1 MSEPDP
7 THIWTRAVA
16 DLAFRDALIEDPLR
30 ALAEA
35 GDVRASPEQ
44 VQQLEEMDRDE
55 RAGDGDRDRAP
66 GAFAG
71 ISGAIRP
78 PSRRRAVGRT
88 RRVSRVPRMADPGW
102 GEKGVT
108 TIRPGLA
115 LGAAAGVLAAIAPRW
130 DLVEGPRATPP
141 E

>member
-35 GDVRASPEQ
+35 GDVHASPEQ
-44 VQQLEEMDRDE
+44 VRQLEEMDRDE
-55 RAGDGDRDRAP
+55 RAEMVTEIVRQVHSRGFQARFGRLRDDGR
-66 GAFAG
+66 
-71 ISGAIRP
+71 
-78 PSRRRAVGRT
+78 
-88 RRVSRVPRMADPGW
+88 
-102 GEKGVT
+102 
-108 TIRPGLA
+108 
-115 LGAAAGVLAAIAPRW
+115 LG
-130 DLVEGPRATPP
+130 GPD

>member
-44 VQQLEEMDRDE
+44 VRQLEEMDRDE
-55 RAGDGDRDRAP
+55 RAEMVTEIVRQVHSRGFQARFGRLRDDGR
-66 GAFAG
+66 
-71 ISGAIRP
+71 
-78 PSRRRAVGRT
+78 
-88 RRVSRVPRMADPGW
+88 
-102 GEKGVT
+102 
-108 TIRPGLA
+108 
-115 LGAAAGVLAAIAPRW
+115 LG
-130 DLVEGPRATPP
+130 GPD